1 MIEIRPMTKDDLDFV
16 ADLEKTLFSDAWTK
30 EGLNAE
36 LQCPY
41 AASYV
46 LTEDGLPCA
55 YGLFRL
61 LAGEGEVLRIGTL
74 PEQRRRGFARSLMA
88 HFLEQAEGLQ
98 KVFLE
103 VRAGNIP
110 ARSLYE
116 TMGFR
121 EISLRPRYYRDP
133 VEDAVIYEKK

>member
-1 MIEIRPMTKDDLDFV
+1 MIEIRPMTKYDLDFV
-16 ADLEKTLFSDAWTK
+16 AGLEETLFSDAWTR
-30 EGLNAE
+30 EGLTEE
-36 LQCPY
+36 LNCPF
-41 AASYV
+41 AKSFV
-46 LTEDGLPCA
+46 LTEDAIPCA

-74 PEQRRRGFARSLMA
+74 PEKRRRGFARALME
-88 HFLEQAEGLQ
+88 HFLKSEDGPEKA
-98 KVFLE
+98 FLE

-116 TMGFR
+116 SLGFR

>member
-1 MIEIRPMTKDDLDFV
+1 MIEIRPMTKDDLGFV
-16 ADLEKTLFSDAWTK
+16 ADLEKALFSDAWSK
-30 EGLNAE
+30 EGLAE
-36 LQCPY
+36 ELNCPY
-41 AASYV
+41 ARSYV

-55 YGLFRL
+55 YGLFRF

-74 PEQRRRGFARSLMA
+74 PDKRRRGFARSLMT
-88 HFLEQAEGLQ
+88 HYLEKAEGLQ
-98 KVFLE
+98 KIFLE
-103 VRAGNIP
+103 VRAGNMP

-116 TMGFR
+116 AMGFR